1 MAVATYAWQ
10 HERVEDRDKAMT
22 ELLEA
27 VADVN
32 AQPERLLK
40 VAEALYEAS
49 KAGVRQRDLVEA
61 TGYTRETIRR
71 YVEDERIRRGE
82 IPPTE
87 RYLKAQEK
95 RAGRS

>member
-1 MAVATYAWQ
+1 MVAVATYAWQ

-22 ELLEA
+22 ELLDA

-40 VAEALYEAS
+40 VAAALYEATM
-49 KAGVRQRDLVEA
+49 AGVRQRDLVEA

-71 YVEDERIRRGE
+71 YVEDEKIRRGE
-82 IPPTE
+82 MDPTP
-87 RYLKAQEK
+87 RYLAAQK
-95 RAGRS
+95 RAQRT